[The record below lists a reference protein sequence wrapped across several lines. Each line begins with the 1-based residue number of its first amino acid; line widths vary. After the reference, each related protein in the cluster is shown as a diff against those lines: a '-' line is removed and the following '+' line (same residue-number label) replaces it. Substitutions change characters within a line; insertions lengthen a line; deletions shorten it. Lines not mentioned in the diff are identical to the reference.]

1 MLFVLECFWC
11 ESTFKKSATRNT
23 HFREYHPDLYM
34 EYLKQQ
40 EQETLR
46 IRRGCKLAPGAT
58 YAKKKEYPR
67 HKKYDRSRRATEFI
81 C

>member
-1 MLFVLECFWC
+1 
-11 ESTFKKSATRNT
+11 
-23 HFREYHPDLYM
+23 M